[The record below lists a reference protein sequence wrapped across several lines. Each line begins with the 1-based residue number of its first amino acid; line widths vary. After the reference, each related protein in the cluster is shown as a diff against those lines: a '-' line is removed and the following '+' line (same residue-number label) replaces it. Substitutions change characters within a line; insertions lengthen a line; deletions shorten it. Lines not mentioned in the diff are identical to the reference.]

1 MTSLQDRFLGIFRRL
16 RGEGKIQRRH
26 LDEALQE
33 IRRSLLEADVHF
45 RVVKTFLARI
55 EERAVGEKVLES
67 LTPAQQILAI
77 VRDELTVVLGGQD
90 APELKLSR
98 FPAVVLFCGLQGA
111 GKTTTVGKLG
121 LRLRERGRY
130 PLFVAADLKRAAAVE
145 QLVQLGEKVGLPVV
159 APQLG
164 ESAIQLA
171 ERSLRVARERGRDV
185 VLVDTAG
192 RLHVDEELMEELVEL
207 TRTLDPQEVLYVAD
221 AMTGQDA
228 LRSARAFAEKLPLS
242 GVILTKLDGDTRGGA
257 ALSVR
262 EVTGVPIRYV
272 GVGERPEQLELFSP
286 SRMAAR
292 ILGLGD
298 LLSLIERAEQ
308 AATAREAEKLAED
321 LSRGDFTLDHLR
333 DQLRQLRKMGPLETL
348 VEALP
353 RLGPFNRIPKIGG
366 AEEQRLRRFLAIL
379 DSMTREERRRPQLLN
394 ASRKRR
400 IAKGSGTTVQEVNQL
415 LRHHLELQRQFRQL
429 RGTWLRRTRRK

>member
-429 RGTWLRRTRRK
+429 QGTWLRRTRRK

>member
-171 ERSLRVARERGRDV
+171 ERSLRMARERGRDV